1 MIEWPSDRIVTEDAK
16 RALELFKK
24 SSFCAELS
32 EDGGTWRFRSW
43 ARSPDAPARMVLR
56 TTPTRPG
63 STRAKPPASGA
74 ACTIRTRSSLR
85 RAATPAGLRTPGE
98 LR

>member
-56 TTPTRPG
+56 GPVRRYRRRGVPR
-63 STRAKPPASGA
+63 SASRVSLMASA
-74 ACTIRTRSSLR
+74 A
-85 RAATPAGLRTPGE
+85 
-98 LR
+98 

>member
-1 MIEWPSDRIVTEDAK
+1 MIEWPSDRVVTEDAK

-32 EDGGTWRFRSW
+32 EDGGTWRFRAW

-56 TTPTRPG
+56 NDANEARIYSREATG
-63 STRAKPPASGA
+63 IWRAVHDQDAK
-74 ACTIRTRSSLR
+74 
-85 RAATPAGLRTPGE
+85 
-98 LR
+98 